1 MVWPHSVKP
10 QTLCHL
16 LFSGTDTSLCLHLHA
31 NHVNWTGWG
40 VECFLCQKCSF
51 ISVLC
56 GNQTL
61 WYYYSPVLFLQITS
75 SFSNILDRS
84 NNVILRLKQW
94 PEGSWGICAVG
105 RRGAVS
111 RSCWC
116 SLRILF
122 FFFCFTCSYLP
133 IGVPLSE
140 GAPQTHTTIS
150 LWLWWFVSVW
160 NANVNL
166 SPGEKKKKKNP
177 TLAHKPHP

>member
-94 PEGSWGICAVG
+94 PGGSWGICAVG

-122 FFFCFTCSYLP
+122 FFFASP
-133 IGVPLSE
+133 V
-140 GAPQTHTTIS
+140 HTF
-150 LWLWWFVSVW
+150 LLEFHYQRVR
-160 NANVNL
+160 L
-166 SPGEKKKKKNP
+166 KP
-177 TLAHKPHP
+177 TLRSHSDSGDLSVSEMQM

>member
-94 PEGSWGICAVG
+94 PGGSWGICAVG

-122 FFFCFTCSYLP
+122 FFLLHLFIPSYWSSIIRGCASNPHYDLTLTLVICQCLKCKCKP
-133 IGVPLSE
+133 ESRWKKE
-140 GAPQTHTTIS
+140 
-150 LWLWWFVSVW
+150 
-160 NANVNL
+160 
-166 SPGEKKKKKNP
+166 EKK
-177 TLAHKPHP
+177 PHLGS